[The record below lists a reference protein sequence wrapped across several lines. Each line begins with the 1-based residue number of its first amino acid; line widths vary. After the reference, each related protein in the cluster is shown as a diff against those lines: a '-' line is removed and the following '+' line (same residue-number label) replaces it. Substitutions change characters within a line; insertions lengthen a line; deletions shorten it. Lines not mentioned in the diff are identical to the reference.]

1 MSIKPKTLAS
11 ITTETN
17 RNARRSTIK
26 TTLHEL
32 ANIEA
37 SLRSEAR
44 LKFNL
49 GLDPTT
55 LLHRA
60 SFIAEASSLIKE
72 HAVNH
77 D

>member
-1 MSIKPKTLAS
+1 MTTKPKTLAS

-17 RNARRSTIK
+17 RNARSSTIK

-37 SLRSEAR
+37 YLRSEAR
-44 LKFNL
+44 LKFQL
-49 GLDPTT
+49 GLDPTI

-60 SFIAEASSLIKE
+60 SFIAEARSLIQE
-72 HAVNH
+72 HAIPQ